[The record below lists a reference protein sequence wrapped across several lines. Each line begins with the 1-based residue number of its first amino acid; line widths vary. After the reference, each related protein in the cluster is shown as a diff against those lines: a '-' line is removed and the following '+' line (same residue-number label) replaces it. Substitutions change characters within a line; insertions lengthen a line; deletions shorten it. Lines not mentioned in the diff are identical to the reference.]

1 MSTLPK
7 KRYTPQEYLE
17 IDRKAERKSQYFD
30 GEVFMMAGESP
41 RHNLIVANLL
51 RELGNQLKG
60 RRCTAYASE
69 LRTKVDPSGL
79 YTYPDISVICDEPRF
94 DDEGRDTV
102 LNPTLIIE
110 VLSESTEAYD
120 RGAKFGQYRKIDSL
134 RQYILVEQER
144 AHIEIYTRQPE
155 DHWVLADF
163 EALETEA
170 PLESIDCRLRLAEV
184 YDKVR
189 FQEAGDKATTG

>member
-1 MSTLPK
+1 MSTIPK

-17 IDRKAERKSQYFD
+17 IDRKAERKSQFFE
-30 GEVFMMAGESP
+30 GEIFMMAGASA

-51 RELGNQLKG
+51 ASLVGQLRG

-94 DDEGRDTV
+94 DDERHDTV

-110 VLSESTEAYD
+110 VLSGSTEAYD
-120 RGAKFGQYRKIDSL
+120 RGAKFGQYRKIESL
-134 RQYILVEQER
+134 RQYVLVEQER
-144 AHIEIYTRQPE
+144 AHIEIYTRQP
-155 DHWVLADF
+155 DGHWVLADVEGP
-163 EALETEA
+163 EAEA
-170 PLESIDCRLRLAEV
+170 RLESIDCRLRLAEV

-189 FQEAGDKATTG
+189 FQEADGKPAPG